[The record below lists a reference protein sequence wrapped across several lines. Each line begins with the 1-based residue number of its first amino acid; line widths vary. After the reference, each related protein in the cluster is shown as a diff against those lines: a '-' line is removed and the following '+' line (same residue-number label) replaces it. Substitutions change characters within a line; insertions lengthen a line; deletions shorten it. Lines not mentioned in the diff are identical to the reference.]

1 MEGNMAE
8 RGFLTDRQK
17 EVLEFIQE
25 SITGRGYPP
34 TLREIGERMGIRSTN
49 GVNDHLKA
57 LEKKG
62 FLAREDL
69 KSRAL
74 RPLKLPNLGGRGGVT
89 PVPLADDTVD
99 VPVLGRVAAGQPLLA
114 VENVEDTV
122 KVDRFFLGAANAST
136 VGREVFALRVKGES
150 MIEDGIHDG
159 DFIFVRKSLSA
170 ERGDIVVALIDD
182 EATVKR
188 YYPEGDVIRFQPAN
202 ATMQPIMVKRRDF
215 KSVNLIGVVVGVYR
229 RIR

>member
-1 MEGNMAE
+1 MSE
-8 RGFLTDRQK
+8 RDELTDRQK

-25 SITGRGYPP
+25 SIGARGYPP

-62 FLAREDL
+62 YLAREDL

-74 RPLKLPNLGGRGGVT
+74 RPLKMSSGGKLNAIEVGE
-89 PVPLADDTVD
+89 DMVD
-99 VPVLGRVAAGQPLLA
+99 VPLVGRVAAGAPLLA

-122 KVDRFFLGAANAST
+122 KVDRFFLGAT
-136 VGREVFALRVKGES
+136 PPREVFALRVRGDS
-150 MIEDGIHDG
+150 MIEDGIFDG

-170 ERGDIVVALIDD
+170 ERGDIVVALIDE

-188 YYPEGDVIRFQPAN
+188 YYPEADVIRFQPAN
-202 ATMQPIMVKRRDF
+202 ASMQPILVKKRDF
-215 KSVNLIGVVVGVYR
+215 KSVNLIGIVVGVYR
-229 RIR
+229 KIR

>member
-1 MEGNMAE
+1 MAE
-8 RGFLTDRQK
+8 RGQLTDRQK
-17 EVLEFIQE
+17 EVLDFIQE
-25 SITGRGYPP
+25 SIGTRGYPP

-62 FLAREDL
+62 YLAREDL

-74 RPLKLPNLGGRGGVT
+74 RPLLRSGALDRSRSGLHA
-89 PVPLADDTVD
+89 VPLGDDTIE
-99 VPVLGRVAAGQPLLA
+99 VPVLGRVAAGAPLLA

-122 KVDRFFLGAANAST
+122 KVDRFFLGGANASPAAA
-136 VGREVFALRVKGES
+136 REVFALRVKGDS
-150 MIEDGIHDG
+150 MIEDGIRDG
-159 DFIFVRKSLSA
+159 DFIFVRKSLGA
-170 ERGDIVVALIDD
+170 DRGDIVVALIDD

-202 ATMQPIMVKRRDF
+202 SAMQPIMVRKRDF